1 MRLSYDELENV
12 KKKFGVDQLWSFSK
26 FDSYRT
32 SQYEWM
38 LKYIKRLPEN
48 NETVSAYAPL
58 GGAVHDIIERL
69 YEEKIQ
75 YEDMLEEFEDA
86 WTANI
91 EVVEAVFDRSDT
103 LKNDNIKNKY
113 YADISHFFN
122 NYNKL
127 PYKMLNEQFVTIKIT
142 DDIVMQGYIDAIYKN
157 EDGIYTIVDYK
168 TSSKYTG
175 KATNDHAA
183 QLVLYAEA
191 LRQRGVPKDNIRVC
205 WNFLKYCTVECEQV
219 NGNIKERII
228 ERYEIGAKL
237 KTAAKTWLKKLGHE
251 DDMDMYLENLVETND
266 LYSLPEDVAEK
277 FKIKDCYVYVD
288 DIWGFYKTLREEI
301 IETVNEINRKT
312 FKYNELMKDGKEE
325 EAERLFWDDE
335 ESLKAQSYYYN
346 NLCGYNIPTIKP
358 YKEYLDKITKK
369 NDDLLAKPSKKE
381 EEDLSWLDL
390 L

>member
-26 FDSYRT
+26 FDSYRI

-175 KATNDHAA
+175 KAINDHAA